1 MIVYINSNARNQ
13 GQSTFAY
20 SFAKMYGNMSNQ
32 PTLLI
37 SLRDDSFVRMVTRL
51 PESYEFASID
61 AMVQRATGKGNFTPS
76 TYKLEN
82 TLYYYNA
89 KGATLNNQI
98 SIKSIEDLLAK
109 AQVDFSM
116 VVVDADISVNNF
128 YNFVHIID
136 KLILTVT
143 PNIVALKS
151 MADSMEKT
159 VEQYET
165 AKSQKIPCEIY
176 YAITKYDESLTL
188 SEAYRELGGSSKNVF
203 GIAYN
208 LNLAKSHNKGKLDD
222 FITNLL
228 IETKTSDRKY
238 LINFRDM
245 MKKVTGFRMPSRKVD
260 VPEPSKNRRKGFK
273 R

>member
-1 MIVYINSNARNQ
+1 MIIYINSNARNQ

-51 PESYEFASID
+51 PEHYEFASID

-89 KGATLNNQI
+89 KGAALSDQV
-98 SIKSIEDLLAK
+98 SIKSVEDLLTK

-128 YNFVHIID
+128 YNFVDIID

-151 MADSMEKT
+151 LADSMEKM
-159 VEQYET
+159 VEKYET
-165 AKSQKIPCEIY
+165 AKSQKIPCDIY
-176 YAITKYDESLTL
+176 YALTKYDESLTL
-188 SEAYRELGGSSKNVF
+188 SEAYKELGGSSRNVF
-203 GIAYN
+203 GVAYN
-208 LNLAKSHNKGKLDD
+208 LNLARSHNKGKLDD
-222 FITNLL
+222 YITGLL
-228 IETKTSDRKY
+228 IDAKTADKKY
-238 LINFRDM
+238 LINFRDAV
-245 MKKVTGFRMPSRKVD
+245 KKIIGFRMPSRKVD
-260 VPEPSKNRRKGFK
+260 VPDPNKNRRKGFK

>member
-1 MIVYINSNARNQ
+1 MIVYINSTARNQ

-20 SFAKMYGNMSNQ
+20 SFAKIYGNMSNQ

-51 PESYEFASID
+51 PEAYEFSSID
-61 AMVQRATGKGNFTPS
+61 AMVQRATGKGNFMPS

-98 SIKSIEDLLAK
+98 SIKSIEDLLIK

-136 KLILTVT
+136 KLVLTVS
-143 PNIVALKS
+143 PNIVALNS
-151 MADSMEKT
+151 MADSMERT
-159 VEQYET
+159 VEKYET

-176 YAITKYDESLTL
+176 YVVTKYDESLAL
-188 SEAYRELGGSSKNVF
+188 SEVYKELGGSSRNVLPV
-203 GIAYN
+203 AYN
-208 LNLAKSHNKGKLDD
+208 LNLAKNHNKGKLDD
-222 FITNLL
+222 YITNML
-228 IETKTSDRKY
+228 IDAKTVDRKY
-238 LINFRDM
+238 LINFREAI
-245 MKKVTGFRMPSRKVD
+245 KKVTGFRMPSRKID
-260 VPEPSKNRRKGFK
+260 VPDPSKNRRKGSK